1 MEIKFRFNQMR
12 IEIDIDD
19 SAVSDFDAETAL
31 IDVKRDFNKLFLMAD
46 SVTVIG
52 RFGLIREER

>member
-1 MEIKFRFNQMR
+1 MMT
-12 IEIDIDD
+12 IEIRVEVDD
-19 SAVSDFDAETAL
+19 SAVSHLDASNAMEA
-31 IDVKRDFNKLFLMAD
+31 VKRDFNKLFLMAD

>member
-1 MEIKFRFNQMR
+1 MR